1 MRNEDEKKRSGL
13 TVGVWVHVGD
23 EGVVGAVA
31 GFEEEGHTGNQ
42 TKHGA
47 LLVGVGKANG
57 DEECAGDDGEE
68 VDEVFLAP
76 HVTFSI
82 DEVGDDAAHRSE
94 RDVEQPEHGGP
105 VASAGL
111 AELGEI
117 LDVVGAEDGVDG

>member
-1 MRNEDEKKRSGL
+1 M
-13 TVGVWVHVGD
+13 WVHVGD

-31 GFEEEGHTGNQ
+31 GFEEERHAGNQ
-42 TKHGA
+42 AKHGA